1 MLGRPRKHQSNAAR
15 QREYRLR
22 QRQLRILLSI
32 RNPEPGSLP
41 WQVQYAEFM
50 RRIRV
55 ASVPKMVV
63 EPTRAEP
70 ASEALE
76 PNASNPEATPV
87 IDSSATIAAQPVIER
102 APTPNPP
109 VLVDDMRGDLP
120 PRSPAEIQELLKI
133 ETPEQRDR
141 RLENDIRRYMNQRF
155 RFRACDAR

>member
-1 MLGRPRKHQSNAAR
+1 
-15 QREYRLR
+15 
-22 QRQLRILLSI
+22 
-32 RNPEPGSLP
+32 
-41 WQVQYAEFM
+41 M

-87 IDSSATIAAQPVIER
+87 IDSSATIAAQPVTER

-109 VLVDDMRGDLP
+109 VLVDDMREDLP

-155 RFRACDAR
+155 RFGACKAQ